1 MRWNLRSPMREKS
14 NRIYLWFTLYHQIQ
28 SHHANKCEFR
38 CCVLSINGV
47 ASKNNIVSCNYR
59 LRVTCNST
67 QCECGLD
74 KRGKAETK
82 SNKNN
87 NIKIMKPNSFS
98 RTRTSAVSLVLF
110 GWHIWI
116 RISASHS
123 ADAWASYACL
133 LSLSRPQFMHT
144 FNATKITWNFNLILK
159 SKSNHFY
166 SNMFWCLPLNV
177 VHYTSFAFSQ
187 PFK

>member
-98 RTRTSAVSLVLF
+98 RTRTSAWCYSVGIYEF
-110 GWHIWI
+110 GSRPHILPMLEL
-116 RISASHS
+116 HTHV
-123 ADAWASYACL
+123 C
-133 LSLSRPQFMHT
+133 SLSRPQFMHT

>member
-116 RISASHS
+116 RISASQFCR
-123 ADAWASYACL
+123 CL
-133 LSLSRPQFMHT
+133 SFIRMFALSLSPPIH
-144 FNATKITWNFNLILK
+144 AYI
-159 SKSNHFY
+159 
-166 SNMFWCLPLNV
+166 
-177 VHYTSFAFSQ
+177 
-187 PFK
+187 

>member
-133 LSLSRPQFMHT
+133 LSLSPPIHAYILRYKNHMKFQF
-144 FNATKITWNFNLILK
+144 NTKIQIEPFLFKYVL
-159 SKSNHFY
+159 
-166 SNMFWCLPLNV
+166 MFAP
-177 VHYTSFAFSQ
+177 
-187 PFK
+187 